1 MATRTATPG
10 LPLRPGSAG
19 PAVRDLHHRLAV
31 VGHSCAPDAPGS
43 YGPATEQA
51 VRDFQ
56 QHRGVR
62 VDGIC
67 GPQTWSELVE
77 AGWQLGDRYLYLAAP
92 MLRGDDVAEL
102 QRRLGGLGF
111 DAGRVDGICGP
122 ATVAA
127 LTEFQRNA
135 GLPTDG
141 ICGPDTLA
149 ALRRVSRA
157 DRVATIAGVRAAENL
172 RAAPP
177 HLAGRRVAVAES
189 GGVAALVDALGRTLG
204 DQGAVVTVLHHPD
217 DSTKADEANAFG
229 AAVFVAVAVFEDPE
243 VRAAYYGREGFVSVG
258 GRRLAEL
265 TAEAA
270 ARALPGSR
278 RWSTRAMRLPLLR
291 ETRMPAVMAEL
302 GPPEAVVERT
312 HAIVDALAQAVA
324 RWAREP
330 V

>member
-1 MATRTATPG
+1 MPATSTLG
-10 LPLRPGSAG
+10 LPLRPGSG
-19 PAVRDLHHRLAV
+19 GDAVRDLHHRLAGA
-31 VGHSCAPDAPGS
+31 GHSCAPDAPGV
-43 YGPATEQA
+43 YGPGTEAA
-51 VRDFQ
+51 VRAFQ
-56 QHRGVR
+56 TNRGVR

-77 AGWQLGDRYLYLAAP
+77 AGWQLGDRYLYLTAP

-102 QRRLGGLGF
+102 QRLLGALGF

-122 ATVAA
+122 ATVEA

-149 ALRRVSRA
+149 GLRRVSRGA
-157 DRVATIAGVRAAENL
+157 ERKGTVGGVREIESL

-177 HLAGRRVAVAES
+177 HLSGRRLAVAES

-217 DSTKADEANAFG
+217 DAEKAEAANAFG
-229 AAVFVAVAVFEDPE
+229 AAAFLAVVLSDQPS
-243 VRAAYYGREGFVSVG
+243 VHAAYYGREGYESAG

-265 TAEAA
+265 AAEEAA
-270 ARALPGSR
+270 AALPSVAFG
-278 RWSTRAMRLPLLR
+278 TAQPMRLPLLR
-291 ETRMPAVMAEL
+291 DTKMPAVVLEV
-302 GPPEAVVERT
+302 GPPEAVVE
-312 HAIVDALAQAVA
+312 HARAVVDGLAEAVA
-324 RWAREP
+324 RWARGP